1 MNAAE
6 IIELIKKLSPEERA
20 AVEAYFKLEKEQM
33 RVEEGGVS
41 YLPQDEAERRARRI
55 FAENRDLFRR
65 LAQ

>member
-6 IIELIKKLSPEERA
+6 IIELIKKLPPEERA
-20 AVEAYFKLEKEQM
+20 VVEAYLRGEKTEM

-55 FAENRDLFRR
+55 FAENRELFRR